1 MSQHLYGMCNNDA
14 MEQFTSRLEP
24 SGRILIPAVLRQ
36 KLGLTTGSEMVI
48 EELEGVLTV
57 QTRESAIRNVQKFFA
72 QFQDGQSWS
81 DELIEERRAE
91 ARRENRG

>member
-1 MSQHLYGMCNNDA
+1 
-14 MEQFTSRLEP
+14 
-24 SGRILIPAVLRQ
+24 
-36 KLGLTTGSEMVI
+36 MVI